1 MNLKL
6 LLLSRIKK
14 KRFFETTRHQIYKW
28 IIKIKVCRTQ
38 LFVYGT
44 ISLHV
49 ALIVDSGTSASEV
62 ANLQAAGNSC
72 LVCGTISLYVAL
84 IVDSA
89 TPVTSPTSAINKK
102 LNSQVTYVFKIA
114 IGKLALVIISLLIK
128 HS

>member
-1 MNLKL
+1 M
-6 LLLSRIKK
+6 
-14 KRFFETTRHQIYKW
+14 
-28 IIKIKVCRTQ
+28 
-38 LFVYGT
+38 FVYGT

-62 ANLQAAGNSC
+62 ANLQAAGNSCLVCGTISLQVALIVDSGTSASEVANLQAEGNSC